1 LDVTNTGSLAEAIQA
16 TCLKFGGIDIIVN
29 NAGISISR
37 AFEDHTQQ
45 DWDRLNDILV
55 MGQFHVSKIG
65 VDLMRQQGLGGDI
78 VNVVSKNALVAGPKN
93 VAYGTAKAAQLHMS
107 RLMAAELAE
116 DKIRVNVVNPDAVIE
131 NSNIWEGGWA
141 ENRAKAYGIDV
152 KDLPHQGSGR
162 GLGAPRRDGGFRRR
176 DEPGGRG
183 RS

>member
-1 LDVTNTGSLAEAIQA
+1 M
-16 TCLKFGGIDIIVN
+16 VN

-37 AFEDHTQQ
+37 AFEDHSQN

-55 MGQFHVSKIG
+55 MGQYHVSKVG

-152 KDLPHQGSGR
+152 KDLPQYYANRTLLKESVKVSDIADAAFAFVG
-162 GLGAPRRDGGFRRR
+162 GLLTKSTGNMLNVDGGLAAAFPR
-176 DEPGGRG
+176 
-183 RS
+183 